1 MANEIKFIFTG
12 DTAAF
17 DKAIDSVVKKTNKA
31 KSSTEGITEAQKVQA
46 KLQRLLTEEYKKAA
60 KVGGSVA
67 EIEKKIKK
75 TEEERLVLAKELN
88 LASKEREQRL
98 KAILEIRKK
107 EAQIEGFKTARTGVK
122 AATVTGAT
130 SYLGWKG
137 AGVGLKAAKAGGK
150 IVGATAAVGAFA
162 ASGVMLPV
170 AAILLSILAVM
181 AAVVAV
187 TAAVKLAIEGT
198 PVAIAQAMGIQNV
211 AQLSGKTIAQVQ
223 TEVLAGQFG
232 GDPKKVG
239 TLQLFRDLGLII
251 DEEIIKSLSDS
262 GNKIKVVG
270 VIIWNR
276 LIPAFEALARAAGS
290 TAGWLAKKGSGVS
303 AGMGPVS
310 AHRKAMPWW
319 TKGSGLLNLIGAGAA
334 WWQYDSTSAGVA
346 EVQQEKRLKQML
358 DQKKELEAAE
368 LEASVSPAKMKAL
381 TSTDFLTRIGIF
393 KGGSDS
399 QLQTSKANLAA
410 VQAIQGNTNGMIP
423 AITNA

>member
-122 AATVTGAT
+122 TATVA
-130 SYLGWKG
+130 YLGWKG
-137 AGVGLKAAKAGGK
+137 ARVGAKAAKAGGQ
-150 IVGATAAVGAFA
+150 IAGATAAVGAFA
-162 ASGVMLPV
+162 VSGGLPV
-170 AAILLSILAVM
+170 AAILLSVLAVV

-198 PVAIAQAMGIQNV
+198 PVAIAQAMGIQNM
-211 AQLSGKTIAQVQ
+211 AQLSGQTIAQVQ

-232 GDPKKVG
+232 GDPKKAG

-270 VIIWNR
+270 VIIWNK

-290 TAGWLAKKGSGVS
+290 TAGWLVKKGSGIS
-303 AGMGPVS
+303 TGMGPVL
-310 AHRKAMPWW
+310 AHNKAMPWW
-319 TKGSGLLNLIGAGAA
+319 TKLGATSTLIGAALSLS
-334 WWQYDSTSAGVA
+334 QYDSTSAGVA

-368 LEASVSPAKMKAL
+368 LEASISPAKMKAL
-381 TSTDFLTRIGIF
+381 TSTDFLTRIGLF

-399 QLQTSKANLAA
+399 QLQTLKASLAA
-410 VQAIQGNTNGMIP
+410 QNGIHANTNGLIS
-423 AITNA
+423 AIENA

>member
-122 AATVTGAT
+122 TGTVA
-130 SYLGWKG
+130 YLGWKG
-137 AGVGLKAAKAGGK
+137 ARVGAKAARAGGAMASAA
-150 IVGATAAVGAFA
+150 GAVGAFA
-162 ASGVMLPV
+162 ATGAGLPI

-187 TAAVKLAIEGT
+187 TSAVKLAIEGT
-198 PVAIAQAMGIQNV
+198 PVAIAQAMGIQNM
-211 AQLSGKTIAQVQ
+211 AQLSGKTIDQVQ

-232 GDPKKVG
+232 GDPKKAG

-270 VIIWNR
+270 VIIWNK

-290 TAGWLAKKGSGVS
+290 TAGWLVKKGSGVS
-303 AGMGPVS
+303 AGMGPVL

-319 TKGSGLLNLIGAGAA
+319 TKLGATSNLIGAALGLS
-334 WWQYDSTSAGVA
+334 QYDFTSAGVA

-368 LEASVSPAKMKAL
+368 LEASVLQANMKSI
-381 TSTDFLTRIGIF
+381 TSTDSLARIGIV
-393 KGGSDS
+393 KGQRDS
-399 QLQTSKANLAA
+399 ELQTLKANLAA
-410 VQAIQGNTNGMIP
+410 VQSIQGNTSGLIP

>member
-1 MANEIKFIFTG
+1 MANEIKFIFSG

-31 KSSTEGITEAQKVQA
+31 KASTEGITEAQKTQA

-107 EAQIEGFKTARTGVK
+107 EAQIEGYKTARTGIK
-122 AATVTGAT
+122 AASAAGAT

-137 AGVGLKAAKAGGK
+137 AGVGLKAARAGGAMASAA
-150 IVGATAAVGAFA
+150 GAAGAFA
-162 ASGVMLPV
+162 ATGVGVPI

-187 TAAVKLAIEGT
+187 TSAVKLAIEGT
-198 PVAIAQAMGIQNV
+198 PVAIAQAMGIQNM
-211 AQLSGKTIAQVQ
+211 AQLSGETIAQVQ

-232 GDPKKVG
+232 GDPKKAG

-290 TAGWLAKKGSGVS
+290 TAGWLAKKGSGIS

-310 AHRKAMPWW
+310 AHKQAMPWW
-319 TKGSGLLNLIGAGAA
+319 TKGGGLLSLIGAGAA

-358 DQKKELEAAE
+358 DQKKEMEAAE
-368 LEASVSPAKMKAL
+368 LEASVLQANMKSVA
-381 TSTDFLTRIGIF
+381 STDSLARIGIF
-393 KGGSDS
+393 KGQRDS
-399 QLQTSKANLAA
+399 ELQTLKANLAA
-410 VQAIQGNTNGMIP
+410 VQSIQGNTSGLIP
-423 AITNA
+423 AIENA

>member
-122 AATVTGAT
+122 TGTVA
-130 SYLGWKG
+130 YLGWKG
-137 AGVGLKAAKAGGK
+137 ARVGAKAARAGGAMASAA
-150 IVGATAAVGAFA
+150 GAVGAFA
-162 ASGVMLPV
+162 ATGAGLPI

-187 TAAVKLAIEGT
+187 TSAVKLAIEGT
-198 PVAIAQAMGIQNV
+198 PVAIAQAMGIQNM
-211 AQLSGKTIAQVQ
+211 AQLSGKTIDQVQ

-232 GDPKKVG
+232 GDPKKAG

-270 VIIWNR
+270 VIIWNK

-290 TAGWLAKKGSGVS
+290 TAGWLVKKGSGVS
-303 AGMGPVS
+303 AGMGPVL

-319 TKGSGLLNLIGAGAA
+319 TKLGATSTMIGAALSLG
-334 WWQYDSTSAGVA
+334 QYDSTSAGVA

-368 LEASVSPAKMKAL
+368 LEASVLQANMKSI
-381 TSTDFLTRIGIF
+381 TSTDSLARIGIF
-393 KGGSDS
+393 KGQKDR
-399 QLQTSKANLAA
+399 
-410 VQAIQGNTNGMIP
+410 
-423 AITNA
+423 